1 MNTEVYELARA
12 AREQGLCGL
21 LGAGEGL
28 DGLARFGAIR
38 IQGRDAS
45 SFLHSQLTNEVNELE
60 VGDGNLNARVKRTGH
75 LVESFSLHRL
85 SDVGEMGSFLML
97 GELEGVRRIAQDLDQ
112 YLFADEVEITEEPG
126 DWLAIQ
132 GGDAG
137 PILDEVI
144 GADTDWSE
152 LAEHSVVEGAD
163 SRVVVR
169 SLTGDRGYLVSLNS
183 QDRETFLKL
192 ADAAGLQVLDG
203 ADLSGVL
210 ETLRLEAGQLRV
222 VADCEGRDRLLPET
236 GLEQHAVSYTKGCY
250 LGQEVIA
257 RVRTYG
263 SVPFALRGLVL
274 QAEESAEGV
283 LSSLPSPGEDL
294 RIDGKVVGSVGA
306 RVQSPVLEAPI
317 ALAYLNRASRTP
329 GQELQFECGV
339 TAKVML
345 LPFYRAPDA
354 EARVAFLYDRA
365 IRVFAEGDEPGA
377 LDLLADALRLEPTF
391 ADAYELIGV
400 ILGRSGRYHEAIDFF
415 RRLEEVA
422 PDEPMVHTNL
432 SLYYMKIGDR
442 TQAEEEAAKATTK
455 QFRTVRWQSKSA
467 SEIADDQQQSK
478 LKEASRKKAM
488 FAQVL
493 EIDAED
499 SIALFGMGSTLAVLG
514 EHEEACVHLARAAEV
529 DASNSA
535 VYLRW
540 GRSLEA
546 LSCELDAVEVY
557 RKGMDV
563 ASRRGDLMP
572 LREMEHRVLI
582 LEAGLVS

>member
-1 MNTEVYELARA
+1 M
-12 AREQGLCGL
+12 
-21 LGAGEGL
+21 
-28 DGLARFGAIR
+28 
-38 IQGRDAS
+38 
-45 SFLHSQLTNEVNELE
+45 
-60 VGDGNLNARVKRTGH
+60 
-75 LVESFSLHRL
+75 
-85 SDVGEMGSFLML
+85 
-97 GELEGVRRIAQDLDQ
+97 
-112 YLFADEVEITEEPG
+112 
-126 DWLAIQ
+126 
-132 GGDAG
+132 
-137 PILDEVI
+137 
-144 GADTDWSE
+144 
-152 LAEHSVVEGAD
+152 
-163 SRVVVR
+163 
-169 SLTGDRGYLVSLNS
+169 
-183 QDRETFLKL
+183 
-192 ADAAGLQVLDG
+192 
-203 ADLSGVL
+203 L

-222 VADCEGRDRLLPET
+222 GTDCQGRARLLPET

-274 QAEESAEGV
+274 KGEPSDTAEEV
-283 LSSLPSPGEDL
+283 LGRLPAPGEDL
-294 RIDGKVVGSVGA
+294 LVEGEVVGTVGA
-306 RVQSPVLEAPI
+306 RVRSPVLESLI

-329 GQELQFECGV
+329 GQDLQLDCGV
-339 TAKVML
+339 SATVTL

-365 IRVFAEGDEPGA
+365 IRVFAGGDEPGA
-377 LDLLADALRLEPTF
+377 LALLAETLRLEPTF

-422 PDEPMVHTNL
+422 PDESMVHTNL

-442 TQAEEEAAKATTK
+442 AQAEEEAAKATTK
-455 QFRTVRWQSKSA
+455 QFRTARWQSKSA
-467 SEIADDQQQSK
+467 SEIAEDQQKSRTI
-478 LKEASRKKAM
+478 EASRKKTM
-488 FAQVL
+488 FSQVL

-514 EHEEACVHLARAAEV
+514 EHDEACAHLARAADV

-546 LSCELDAVEVY
+546 LGREVDAIEVY
-557 RKGMDV
+557 RNGMEV

-582 LEAGLVS
+582 LEAGQVP